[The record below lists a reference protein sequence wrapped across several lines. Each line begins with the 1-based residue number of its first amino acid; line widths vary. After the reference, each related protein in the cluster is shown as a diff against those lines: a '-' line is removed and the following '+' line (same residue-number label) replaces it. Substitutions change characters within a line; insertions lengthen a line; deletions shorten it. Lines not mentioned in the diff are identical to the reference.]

1 MLETCLTIRAFV
13 GSNPGRL
20 VIWAISELLL
30 GLPEA
35 AAAAPWPLPS
45 AEPVPAALVAE
56 PPPMLAP
63 VLPRSVGVVAD
74 FRRPLAG
81 DSAVC
86 PEEGGCRSERG
97 RSVRQ
102 STVGRENPSGFKK
115 KKRGIISMK
124 SLATLKTLG
133 AWRMMW
139 MKDDSTK
146 ALRSNCMVRKWITI
160 ETDESRQYFLYFR
173 ALFPK

>member
-1 MLETCLTIRAFV
+1 MLVFEEEEENLLETCLTIRAFV

-45 AEPVPAALVAE
+45 ADPVPAALVAE

-97 RSVRQ
+97 RRVRQ
-102 STVGRENPSGFKK
+102 RVRSEERIQVDSRKKTGDNFNEEFGNLEDSRCLEN
-115 KKRGIISMK
+115 
-124 SLATLKTLG
+124 
-133 AWRMMW
+133 
-139 MKDDSTK
+139 D
-146 ALRSNCMVRKWITI
+146 V
-160 ETDESRQYFLYFR
+160 DEG
-173 ALFPK
+173 

>member
-1 MLETCLTIRAFV
+1 MLVFEEEEENLLETCLTIRAFV

-20 VIWAISELLL
+20 VICAISELLL

-45 AEPVPAALVAE
+45 ADPVPAALVAE

-115 KKRGIISMK
+115 KTGDNFNEEFGN
-124 SLATLKTLG
+124 LE
-133 AWRMMW
+133 
-139 MKDDSTK
+139 DSRC
-146 ALRSNCMVRKWITI
+146 LENDV
-160 ETDESRQYFLYFR
+160 DEG
-173 ALFPK
+173 